1 MIRQGSTEIA
11 AKFVNELIKRLQEIF
26 LSNSSSSEE
35 RQGCLSLITEISS
48 ISAEEIS
55 SQIPK
60 FIHLLHLEI
69 NGKRDSE
76 SMEQAALVLA
86 NVISS
91 AGIMTNE
98 LVSTET
104 SASLER
110 LQGIFINSLKIDI
123 IIFRLK
129 K

>member
-1 MIRQGSTEIA
+1 METLIRQGSTEIA

-48 ISAEEIS
+48 ISAEEIC

-69 NGKRDSE
+69 NGRRDSE
-76 SMEQAALVLA
+76 SLEQAALVLA
-86 NVISS
+86 TVISN
-91 AGIMTNE
+91 AGILTNE
-98 LVSTET
+98 LVNTET
-104 SASLER
+104 AASLER
-110 LQGIFINSLKIDI
+110 LQGIFYDFL
-123 IIFRLK
+123 
-129 K
+129 